1 MENNIPKQDQK
12 KLLIIGG
19 GFAGMNFAQEV
30 LKSEAYQIT
39 LIDKNN
45 YNYFTP
51 LLYQVATSF
60 LDPSS
65 ISYPFRKLFRNKNIS
80 FRMGELLKV
89 DAAQQMIYLNDGE
102 MPYHYLVFAA
112 GAKTNFYGIESVR
125 KNAISIKGIDDA
137 LRM

>member
-45 YNYFTP
+45 YNYFPP

-65 ISYPFRKLFRNKNIS
+65 ISYPFRKLFRNERVT
-80 FRMGELLKV
+80 FRMGELIRIDPVEKI
-89 DAAQQMIYLNDGE
+89 AYLNDAQLSYDE
-102 MPYHYLVFAA
+102 LVFAT
-112 GAKTNFYGIESVR
+112 GARTNFFGNENV
-125 KNAISIKGIDDA
+125 K
-137 LRM
+137 